1 MQSTINKFFDAVL
14 VTNLDHRT
22 DRMDSLMPELEKFN
36 IEASKTKTFNGHEL
50 FPTMPRLEAGYKGTI
65 LTHLNALRYAKQN
78 NLKNILILEDDVRFS
93 EKYIHLLDEMI
104 KELPE
109 DWDMFYVGGNDKHP
123 LTMLSPFTKYLR
135 KIEKLFTTHAY
146 SVNARCFDFMIK
158 HLESNI
164 ENAIVID
171 VLYTQVQPQL
181 NCYMATPNLAWQQE
195 GFSDVVG
202 RDMNYNYMIPE

>member
-22 DRMDSLMPELEKFN
+22 DRMDSLLIELDRFN

-65 LTHLNALRYAKQN
+65 LTHLNALKYAKQN

-104 KELPE
+104 KQLPA

-123 LTMLSPFTKYLR
+123 LTILYPYADNLR
-135 KIEKLFTTHAY
+135 KIGKLFTTHAY
-146 SVNARCFDFMIK
+146 SVNAKCFDFLIQ

-202 RDMNYNYMIPE
+202 CAMNYNYMIPE